1 MVRRYTREDWGQVFD
16 GTLGERLP
24 GAPEQ
29 GIYESVTAQRYK
41 IGARLA
47 IDERVF
53 RYARIAGVDALGG
66 RAVANVNTDAE
77 HAAAPADHAIGAKQV
92 TITVQTAAPGLL
104 ENELQGGYL
113 CYKKT
118 RYYRH
123 RIASHP
129 AAANGATCVLTLET
143 AIVGHAIAIGDVLI
157 AYHSPWAGVGH
168 GATYGGGVSFVGWP
182 FGDIAVGQYT
192 WVQTWG
198 PVNGAPAV
206 FIGGNPSE
214 RAVWFAS
221 DGSLT
226 TFPTAGPQGG
236 YQYAG
241 FYIPSSCIGGS
252 GGVITDM
259 QDGGHLFMLQIAP

>member
-1 MVRRYTREDWGQVFD
+1 MRHYSRAEWDRTFD
-16 GTLGERLP
+16 LVHGERIP
-24 GAPEQ
+24 DQPDQ
-29 GIYESVTAQRYK
+29 GIYELSGTKRFVV
-41 IGARLA
+41 GARRQ

-77 HAAAPADHAIGAKQV
+77 HAVAPSAAALSSYQA
-92 TITVQTAAPGLL
+92 TITVQVAAPGLL
-104 ENELQGGYL
+104 QNELQGGYL

-123 RIASHP
+123 KIASHP
-129 AAANGATCVLTLET
+129 AADNAAECILQLET
-143 AIVGHAIAIGDVLI
+143 PIVGHAIAAGDMLI
-157 AYHSPWAGVGH
+157 AYHNPWAGVGH
-168 GATYGGGVSFVGWP
+168 GATYGSVVSFVGWP
-182 FGDIAVGQYT
+182 FGDIAIGQYT

-206 FIGGNPSE
+206 FIGGNPNE

-226 TFPTAGPQGG
+226 TFPPVGAQGG

-241 FYIPSSCIGGS
+241 FYIPSNCIGGP
-252 GGVITDM
+252 GGVATDM
-259 QDGGHLFMLQIAP
+259 QDGGHLFMLQICP